1 MNLLRRRIIP
11 DFRSWSVS
19 LDGRERKTDNYY
31 SSFFKLHSLVVGD
44 DGFWRTAGA
53 KKKSEEK
60 KEETIK

>member
-11 DFRSWSVS
+11 KFRSWRAF

-31 SSFFKLHSLVVGD
+31 SFFKLHSLVVGD
-44 DGFWRTAGA
+44 DGIRRTAGA

-60 KEETIK
+60 EEMIK